1 MDVVSA
7 TRVGRRWGARRD
19 AIASFKDRAADLAC
33 AAQDVASRF
42 ARGGT
47 LLTFGFGHAA
57 TDAQHIAVEFVHP
70 VIVGKRALPAIAL
83 VNDVVAGANYAD
95 QLRALG
101 REQDVAIAVSLLP
114 DASIVEAL
122 VQARA
127 MGMLTLGLLGGSIDA
142 PIHHPIVIGAADPFV
157 FKEACV
163 AAYHILWELV
173 HVTLERTDIAGTL

>member
-1 MDVVSA
+1 MHVVSA
-7 TRVGRRWGARRD
+7 TRVGRRWGARHD
-19 AIASFKDRAADLAC
+19 AIASFRDRAADLAR

-42 ARGGT
+42 GRGGT
-47 LLTFGFGHAA
+47 LLTFGSEHAA

-83 VNDVVAGANYAD
+83 VNDVAAGGDVSA

-101 REQDVAIAVSLLP
+101 REQDIAMAVALMPEAGIAEPLM
-114 DASIVEAL
+114 
-122 VQARA
+122 QARA
-127 MGMLTLGLLGGSIDA
+127 MGMLTVALLGA
-142 PIHHPIVIGAADPFV
+142 PIEMPVDHAIVINAVDQLV

-173 HVTLERTDIAGTL
+173 QVTLERTDVVGTL